1 MRNVNTW
8 NTKKLLLTLVILC
21 FFIQMKA
28 QNDQISIQSINDR
41 EFTVSSINGIPF
53 TIVLENSNN
62 DGQYQLGSNG
72 RLTFKVEDLI
82 GKRSTLRIVLQ
93 EKIFLSLEDKLVA
106 QYQADV
112 KWIESKLQITEGEFK
127 IFPSRPIFT
136 EAGLEKLKGKVF
148 EYATSDKKEDY
159 FNQWIEKV
167 NYSYGAV
174 GYFNEIF
181 AASNG
186 EDNAQRHNFLPINI
200 YEELHK

>member
-21 FFIQMKA
+21 FFMQMKA
-28 QNDQISIQSINDR
+28 QNDQISIQSVSDE

-53 TIVLENSNN
+53 TIILENSNN

-72 RLTFKVEDLI
+72 RLTFKTEDLI
-82 GKRSTLRIVLQ
+82 GKRSTIRIVLQ
-93 EKIFLSLEDKLVA
+93 EKIFLSLEDELVD
-106 QYQADV
+106 QYRSDV
-112 KWIESKLQITEGEFK
+112 QWIESKLQITEAEFE
-127 IFPSRPIFT
+127 IFPSRPIFSD
-136 EAGLEKLKGKVF
+136 EGLEKMKAKVF
-148 EYATSDKKEDY
+148 EYATTDRKEDY

-174 GYFNEIF
+174 GYFKEIY

-186 EDNAQRHNFLPINI
+186 ENNAQRYNFLPINI
-200 YEELHK
+200 YEELQK